1 MINSPDTAS
10 LIDYGFDDPARLE
23 HIDRLRDKGYAVYFG
38 ELAVEAETS
47 SHGAQDQYYALLVP
61 LDEHQERLNQ
71 NPVNNIK
78 KAAHALTQIRRTFYW
93 LEEEPL
99 TSVQRFTDE
108 EVLSD
113 PNLRKAGSAWR
124 ALVEAEKV
132 VEGTESKDIVKMS
145 FMRQARLRQAQNQ
158 HHK

>member
-1 MINSPDTAS
+1 MINSPDAAPS
-10 LIDYGFDDPARLE
+10 IELGFDDPMRLE
-23 HIDRLRDKGYAVYFG
+23 HIDRLRSKGYAVYFG

-47 SHGAQDQYYALLVP
+47 GTDTQDRYYALLVP

-71 NPVNNIK
+71 NPVNQIK
-78 KAAHALTQIRRTFYW
+78 KAAHALTQARRTFYW
-93 LEEEPL
+93 LEEEPF

-113 PNLRKAGSAWR
+113 SNIRKAGSAWR
-124 ALVEAEKV
+124 VLVDAEKA
-132 VEGTESKDIVKMS
+132 VEVTESKRSVK
-145 FMRQARLRQAQNQ
+145 FVRRARLRQGQNQ